1 MNRIISHNSTRALK
15 APRLAV
21 CFAAALAALAALAAI
36 ALNAASVEG
45 SQQGRGFAEARA
57 TVHPGADGEQWQFV
71 QRLRPTFQARLSDR
85 STLVA
90 VVEAGLSQGR
100 DLSDELR
107 RTIEESEIAPLIDE
121 SGCVWSDRGHSRLR
135 VRDAGDYL
143 EVDRLYLDLYQG
155 RFDLRIGR
163 QSIYWGSAQFF
174 NPTDPF
180 PEVLISEPWRPRRGV
195 NALRATVP
203 FGLMNDVVTV
213 AAIDDGLHHP
223 SLASRLRLNTG
234 GVDIAM
240 SGAWRG
246 DTDATQVGLDL
257 RGTTGV
263 GWWIEA
269 ALFPGSGAYAE
280 AAIGIDYSFPVL
292 ERLVAFAQY
301 YRNGA
306 GAADPDHYH
315 RRLAPA
321 GAPLPRCEQAPAG
334 LFGDGQ
340 GEPDPFERF
349 ALGRDYVLL
358 GVRSDITPDFSA
370 NAFMLQNMNDG
381 TALCVPTLSYLVS
394 DHLDLSLSARIPF
407 RSWGDGGE
415 FQPRSRDLCLE
426 LDAAPGDPL
435 VLDLSALV
443 PDAIVTMWIRLS
455 F

>member
-1 MNRIISHNSTRALK
+1 MRGRT
-15 APRLAV
+15 PRPAACL
-21 CFAAALAALAALAAI
+21 AAALALPAALAAI
-36 ALNAASVEG
+36 VTLASPAPG
-45 SQQGRGFAEARA
+45 RQQGRGFAEVRA
-57 TVHPGADGEQWQFV
+57 TAHPGADGEQWQLI
-71 QRLRPTFQARLSDR
+71 QRLRPTFQTRLSER

-107 RTIEESEIAPLIDE
+107 RTIEESDIAPLLDQA
-121 SGCVWSDRGHSRLR
+121 GCAWPDRGHSRLR

-163 QSIYWGSAQFF
+163 QSIHWGSAQFF

-180 PEVLISEPWRPRRGV
+180 PEVLLSEPWRPRRGV
-195 NALRATVP
+195 NAIRTTAP

-223 SLASRLRLNTG
+223 SLASRLRLNTR
-234 GVDIAM
+234 GVDMAM

-269 ALFPGSGAYAE
+269 ALFPGSDAYAE
-280 AAIGIDYSFPVL
+280 VAIGIDYSFPVL
-292 ERLVAFAQY
+292 ERLVALAQY

-306 GAADPDHYH
+306 GATDPDRY
-315 RRLAPA
+315 RRRPVPA
-321 GAPLPRCEQAPAG
+321 GTSLPRCEQAPAG

-349 ALGRDYVLL
+349 ALGRDYLLL
-358 GVRSDITPDFSA
+358 GARSGVTPDFSA
-370 NAFMLQNMNDG
+370 NAFLLQNMNDG

-394 DHLDLSLSARIPF
+394 DNLDLSLSAQVPF
-407 RSWGDGGE
+407 GAWGDGGE
-415 FQPRSRDLCLE
+415 FRPRPGDLRLE
-426 LDAAPGDPL
+426 LDAGTDDPL
-435 VLDLSALV
+435 VLDLSGLV
-443 PDAIVTMWIRLS
+443 PDAIVTLWVRFS